1 MTASKP
7 AADRPPMLT
16 GPQTVRNAA
25 NRELYRGE
33 PAVSFDEM
41 ESIGPWKT
49 KRAGLH
55 FLATLPF

>member
-1 MTASKP
+1 
-7 AADRPPMLT
+7 MLT

-33 PAVSFDEM
+33 PAVSFDEI